1 MREVGLP
8 AQTDRPYV
16 FQAVES
22 LMTDS
27 PKRPLVTRTGLITAA
42 IAVTFPFIA
51 DRLIVAAMSKALDP
65 SFGPIIGMAIYT
77 AAPFLLV
84 DSAMRPRARVRRALW
99 VGLVWTAA
107 VWLGFAL
114 TGRAAQTD
122 PSAGNSHVALYMMTM
137 IWPAV
142 VIVMMGLIAKVGE
155 PAHDA

>member
-1 MREVGLP
+1 MLVFPLKRH
-8 AQTDRPYV
+8 RPYV

-51 DRLIVAAMSKALDP
+51 DCLIVAAMSKTLDP

-99 VGLVWTAA
+99 VGLFWTAA

-122 PSAGNSHVALYMMTM
+122 LNAGNSHVAFYMMTM